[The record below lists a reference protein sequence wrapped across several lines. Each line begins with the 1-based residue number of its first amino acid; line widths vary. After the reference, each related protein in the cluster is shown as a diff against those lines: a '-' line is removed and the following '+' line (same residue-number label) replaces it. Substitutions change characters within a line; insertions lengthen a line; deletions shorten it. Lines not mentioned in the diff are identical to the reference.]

1 LSSGAHRRQ
10 PLRTFGDRHFGVTLA
25 IPPVLVTGATGN
37 VGRAVVCSLLE
48 ASTPVRA
55 LATTPDAARA
65 QLGAASPLLTV
76 LPFDFEQPHTF
87 ASAFA
92 GATALFLMRPPAIGD
107 ASVIT
112 RALDAAYV
120 AGVRRVAF
128 LSVQGAE
135 HNPLVP
141 HHAIETHLK
150 AIAESHSDFA
160 YTFLRAALQNLSIT
174 HAADIRELS
183 EILVP
188 AGDGRTAFVDA
199 RDVGAAA
206 AKVLMASEAAP
217 SANRAYELTGR
228 EALTY
233 DEVAAMLSRVCGRAI
248 TYNHP
253 GLLRFYRAM
262 RHRGYA
268 RGFVAVMMALYSTAR
283 LGLAAHLSP
292 DLESL
297 LGRAPRTL
305 EQFLAESAA
314 AFMPQPLA
322 RAGHQATP
330 FAGAATDAPRF
341 TLRDPADR

>member
-1 LSSGAHRRQ
+1 
-10 PLRTFGDRHFGVTLA
+10 LRTFSNRHFGVTLTIA
-25 IPPVLVTGATGN
+25 PVLVTGATGN
-37 VGRAVVCSLLE
+37 VGRAVFQSLLV
-48 ASTPVRA
+48 AGVSVRA
-55 LATTPDAARA
+55 LATAPDSARA
-65 QLGAASPLLTV
+65 QLGEASPLFTV
-76 LPFDFEQPHTF
+76 VPFDFEQPQTF

-92 GATALFLMRPPAIGD
+92 GATTLFLMRPPAIGD

-112 RALDAAYV
+112 RALDAAY
-120 AGVRRVAF
+120 ASGVRRVAF

-150 AIAESHSDFA
+150 AIAQSHADFT
-160 YTFLRAALQNLSIT
+160 YSFLRAAFFMQNLSTT

-188 AGDGRTAFVDA
+188 AGVGRTAFVDA

-206 AKVLMASEAAP
+206 AKVLTESVPAP

-248 TYNHP
+248 AYNRP

-262 RHRGYA
+262 RRRGYA

-283 LGLAAHLSP
+283 LGMAAHLSP
-292 DLESL
+292 DLEAL
-297 LGRAPRTL
+297 LGRAPCTL
-305 EQFLAESAA
+305 EQFLKESAA
-314 AFMPQPLA
+314 AFMPT
-322 RAGHQATP
+322 RSVR
-330 FAGAATDAPRF
+330 DAPQAAAP
-341 TLRDPADR
+341 PATTY